1 MQFIRN
7 LLLVTKPL
15 SPLKSKRS
23 TKTNLITRQL
33 TYIFPSSFP
42 ILISTISKTLN
53 WEYSDSSSRSW
64 KSWLNRM
71 SYKANMAI
79 IIDFWYCVRDP
90 INAIIMNFNGLMAV
104 GLHAGVSLGIFT
116 LINQAQPTAYMDEI
130 FHIPQA
136 RKYCYGKFREVVRLL
151 LIIPYW

>member
-15 SPLKSKRS
+15 SPLKSKHS